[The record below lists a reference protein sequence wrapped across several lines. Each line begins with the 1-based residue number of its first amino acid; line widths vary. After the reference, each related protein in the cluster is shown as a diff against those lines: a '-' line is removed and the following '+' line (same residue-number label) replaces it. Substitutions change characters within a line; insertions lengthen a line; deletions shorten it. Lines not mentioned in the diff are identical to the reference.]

1 MVFSLKHDTI
11 IENSRSL
18 NFFGMG
24 GVLMVDSGT
33 ARFSFNMD
41 KSEDARELMRYV
53 LSALQEKGY
62 NPVNQLVG
70 YFMSGDPTYITNHK
84 GARGIIRR
92 MERDEL
98 LEVIIREYCQ
108 NLNR

>member
-1 MVFSLKHDTI
+1 
-11 IENSRSL
+11 
-18 NFFGMG
+18 
-24 GVLMVDSGT
+24 MVDSET
-33 ARFSFNMD
+33 ARFQLNMD
-41 KSEDARELMRYV
+41 KTEDVRELMSFV

-62 NPVNQLVG
+62 NPINQLVG

-92 MERDEL
+92 IERDEL

-108 NLNR
+108 RLK

>member
-1 MVFSLKHDTI
+1 MHFLIKHDTI
-11 IENSRSL
+11 IKNSRSL
-18 NFFGMG
+18 IKLIRG
-24 GVLMVDSGT
+24 GVRMVDSET

-41 KSEDARELMRYV
+41 KSEDVRELMTFV

-62 NPVNQLVG
+62 NPINQLVG
-70 YFMSGDPTYITNHK
+70 YFMSGDPTYITNYK

-98 LEVIIREYCQ
+98 LEVIVREYCQ
-108 NLNR
+108 KLK